1 MSEILKNTAIA
12 LAEVKDDNHHR
23 MLSFKAADCTI
34 KLYTTTKK
42 IIIQGSGSA
51 SLTKAFSD
59 FLNVKGNGDEAM
71 NSNNGGQQSEASAAD
86 EMYAIE
92 QLDPTDALTTTS
104 QDEVKSD
111 LQLIKEE
118 IKRMKNDISYILNN
132 GGKINIS
139 SAGAAENENLNF
151 KLREEN
157 NLLRHQLNIS
167 KDNLAKLKEEIGTLE
182 SEKSTLISTIRILQ
196 RNDLKLCQEEAYNF
210 TAVGTTTE
218 AVTPSEAVTPTSIS
232 VVRPAKKTNQ
242 SGKKNQS
249 QKENQKGS
257 GNRKDK
263 KKEQEHGPQNIL
275 LESSNSRPG
284 TSLNRQSEQ
293 QDSDNRVVILGD
305 STVKGL
311 QWWKMSKNNT
321 KVQMKCFPGATVSDM
336 ESYAIPTVRTQV
348 KSYYMLAR
356 TIFATDLLGKSQKIL

>member
-1 MSEILKNTAIA
+1 MGFYCTLNYFLWSSNVDSLKILVSEILKNTAIA
-12 LAEVKDDNHHR
+12 SAEVNKDKHHK

-34 KLYTTTKK
+34 KLHTTTKK

-59 FLNVKGNGDEAM
+59 FLNVKDNGDEAM
-71 NSNNGGQQSEASAAD
+71 NSNNGGQQSEASAAGAD
-86 EMYAIE
+86 EHIETYAIE
-92 QLDPTDALTTTS
+92 QLDPMDALTTTS

-139 SAGAAENENLNF
+139 SAGAAETENLNF
-151 KLREEN
+151 KLQEEN
-157 NLLRHQLNIS
+157 NLLRNQLKVT
-167 KDNLAKLKEEIGTLE
+167 KDNLAELKEVIGTLE

-196 RNDLKLCQEEAYNF
+196 RNDLKLSQEEAYNF
-210 TAVGTTTE
+210 MAVGTTAE
-218 AVTPSEAVTPTSIS
+218 AVTPSEAVTQTSIS

-242 SGKKNQS
+242 NGKQNH
-249 QKENQKGS
+249 KGS

-284 TSLNRQSEQ
+284 TSFNRQSEQ
-293 QDSDNRVVILGD
+293 QDSENRVVILGD

-311 QWWKMSKNNT
+311 QWWKMSK
-321 KVQMKCFPGATVSDM
+321 K
-336 ESYAIPTVRTQV
+336 
-348 KSYYMLAR
+348 
-356 TIFATDLLGKSQKIL
+356 